1 MSNLIASDGPYS
13 GKYTA
18 DVSSGV
24 LGTTNLT
31 SADFYDLS
39 SAVQGT
45 KLAASLVF
53 TSITVEATH
62 ATQDVYIGLGAKG
75 DRSAAT
81 NMHVVRAGTVATIS
95 LRGQLVSGAPVT
107 TICNAGS
114 GAATT
119 QILTAT
125 FTKGAF

>member
-1 MSNLIASDGPYS
+1 MMIPSDGTHT

-18 DVSSGV
+18 DASSGV
-24 LGTTNLT
+24 LGTTNLA
-31 SADFYDLS
+31 SEDFYDLA

-45 KLAASLVF
+45 KLPAGLVF

-62 ATQDVYIGLGAKG
+62 ATQDVYIGIGAKG
-75 DRSAAT
+75 DRSNST
-81 NMHVVRAGTVATIS
+81 NMHVIRAGTSATIT
-95 LRGQLVSGAPVT
+95 LRGQLVSGSPVT

-114 GAATT
+114 AGSTT

-125 FTKGAF
+125 FTKTGY